1 MTLIARDLIRSDAK
15 ASAQSLARYAMSISP
30 SVRIRKAKTHIE
42 RLLACK
48 AITEADIV
56 RKKPPGQSVCVQNSK
71 NDTVSPLE
79 PERYAPN
86 PQTGYNVVPGEVAA
100 WLKANGAQIC
110 RKIAKGI
117 HRDESTV
124 RNALKRMLERGEVI
138 ARPEKNKILYSLVEG
153 VQVETPSTSV
163 NRRRNARGEVLD
175 LIAEHGPLTA
185 GEVAEKL
192 GLALA
197 WATTLLFRMRDDHL
211 IFTVGSKRN
220 EKHYVVQVYHT
231 DPAYVYIA
239 PEPPKPADPIVEEKR
254 PARLLSLAAVDRGLA
269 LIEKHFHCDSG
280 GKAVFEQ
287 LCRRPQSVPELM
299 ATVRINDATVRF
311 ALRRLIQI
319 GVVEEDG
326 KEATFDRTNRKHVRQ
341 VYAVA
346 EVNE

>member
-1 MTLIARDLIRSDAK
+1 MTLLTTVRPYHRLSDVLKEDVDAALAGFRAYLAQRVRPK
-15 ASAQSLARYAMSISP
+15 VTVPKSA
-30 SVRIRKAKTHIE
+30 
-42 RLLACK
+42 
-48 AITEADIV
+48 
-56 RKKPPGQSVCVQNSK
+56 
-71 NDTVSPLE
+71 TVSPL
-79 PERYAPN
+79 PERYMPN
-86 PQTGYNVVPGEVAA
+86 SQTGYNTIPGEVFA
-100 WLKANGAQIC
+100 WLQANGETIC
-110 RKIAKGI
+110 SHIARSI
-117 HRDESTV
+117 HRDESSV
-124 RNALKRMLERGEVI
+124 RKALKRMLERGEV
-138 ARPEKNKILYSLVEG
+138 AVRYDKNKILYRVVDGATFEPQLE
-153 VQVETPSTSV
+153 QETAKRNT
-163 NRRRNARGEVLD
+163 NARADVLD

-254 PARLLSLAAVDRGLA
+254 PARLLSLATVDRGLA
-269 LIEKHFHCDSG
+269 LIEKHFHCDSR

-287 LCRRPQSVPELM
+287 LCKRPQSVPELT
-299 ATVRINDATVRF
+299 AALKINDMTVRF

-341 VYAVA
+341 VYAVV

>member
-1 MTLIARDLIRSDAK
+1 MTTLESTRPYHRVSGVVKEDTDTA
-15 ASAQSLARYAMSISP
+15 LAGFRAYLAMLRP
-30 SVRIRKAKTHIE
+30 KVT
-42 RLLACK
+42 
-48 AITEADIV
+48 V
-56 RKKPPGQSVCVQNSK
+56 SK

-124 RNALKRMLERGEVI
+124 RNALKRMLERGEVT

-153 VQVETPSTSV
+153 VQVETPSTPVS
-163 NRRRNARGEVLD
+163 RRRNARGEVLA
-175 LIAEHGPLTA
+175 LIAECGPLTA

-211 IFTVGSKRN
+211 LYVVGSKRN
-220 EKHYVVQVYHT
+220 EKHYIVQVYHT
-231 DPAYVYIA
+231 DPVYVYIA

-254 PARLLSLAAVDRGLA
+254 PARLLSLATVDRGLA
-269 LIEKHFHCDSG
+269 LIEKHFHCDSR

-287 LCRRPQSVPELM
+287 LCKRPQSVPELT
-299 ATVRINDATVRF
+299 AALKINDMTVRF
-311 ALRRLIQI
+311 LLRRMVQFEI
-319 GVVEEDG
+319 VCEEG
-326 KEATFDRTNRKHVRQ
+326 KEATYDRTNRKHVRQ
-341 VYAVA
+341 VYAVV

>member
-1 MTLIARDLIRSDAK
+1 MTLVLNVRPYLALDPLDRLIIDERIK
-15 ASAQSLARYAMSISP
+15 NFLRYVKR
-30 SVRIRKAKTHIE
+30 VRPKVTM
-42 RLLACK
+42 
-48 AITEADIV
+48 
-56 RKKPPGQSVCVQNSK
+56 SK
-71 NDTVSPLE
+71 NDTVSPL
-79 PERYAPN
+79 PERLDVTDSTELADVSPTHYAPN

-100 WLKANGAQIC
+100 WLKANGAHIC

-138 ARPEKNKILYSLVEG
+138 AQPEKNKILYSLVEG
-153 VQVETPSTSV
+153 VQVDMPSTPV

-220 EKHYVVQVYHT
+220 EKHYIVQVYHT

-239 PEPPKPADPIVEEKR
+239 PEPPKPADPIIEEKR
-254 PARLLSLAAVDRGLA
+254 PARLLSLATVDRGLA
-269 LIEKHFHCDSG
+269 LIESHFHCDSR
-280 GKAVFEQ
+280 GKLVFEQ
-287 LCRRPQSVPELM
+287 LCKRPQSVPELST
-299 ATVRINDATVRF
+299 ALKINDMTVRF

-326 KEATFDRTNRKHVRQ
+326 KEATFDRTNRKHLRQ
-341 VYAVA
+341 VYAVV
-346 EVNE
+346 EVNDER